1 MTIQNEL
8 DIFYPT
14 VKKDSKTLKSIP
26 GFHKDLQYYLKQ
38 LLQNLQKDSRN
49 SVSEFAPIKE
59 TVLRQNLNLY
69 FH

>member
-38 LLQNLQKDSRN
+38 LL
-49 SVSEFAPIKE
+49 
-59 TVLRQNLNLY
+59 
-69 FH
+69 